1 MGRNRSQA
9 DVSSG
14 VRKKRMVAKG
24 GGETNKTAR
33 GGARKKR
40 TRRKSKAKMISHVI
54 ERIEEKL
61 ESDEVKA
68 SVGDYIRLLQLER
81 ELEEKEQ
88 PKEIRVS
95 WVERDEKDCAS
106 EK

>member
-1 MGRNRSQA
+1 MGA
-9 DVSSG
+9 I
-14 VRKKRMVAKG
+14 G

-33 GGARKKR
+33 EGAKKKR
-40 TRRKSKAKMISHVI
+40 TRRKSKAKMISQVI

-61 ESDEVKA
+61 EADELKA
-68 SVGDYIRLLQLER
+68 SMGDYIRLLQLEK
-81 ELEEKEQ
+81 ELKEKEQ

-95 WVERDEKDCAS
+95 WVEQDEKDCAS